1 MLCSPLRTVLRKT
14 DSTLS
19 AVLCVR
25 NLRRAKH
32 RAAPSSFT
40 WLFASGVLG
49 PLGCGLEVA
58 AKRCL
63 ADILYGRGSLLIRA
77 SFYVEGT
84 LVYA

>member
-40 WLFASGVLG
+40 WLFASGALG
-49 PLGCGLEVA
+49 PLGRGLDLA

-63 ADILYGRGSLLIRA
+63 ADILNGRGSLLLTGL
-77 SFYVEGT
+77 F
-84 LVYA
+84 LC

>member
-40 WLFASGVLG
+40 LLFATGRLG
-49 PLGCGLEVA
+49 PLGCGLDLT

-63 ADILYGRGSLLIRA
+63 ADILNGRGSLLLTGL
-77 SFYVEGT
+77 F
-84 LVYA
+84 LC

>member
-25 NLRRAKH
+25 NLRRAKR
-32 RAAPSSFT
+32 RAAPSAVTLLS
-40 WLFASGVLG
+40 LSGVLG
-49 PLGCGLEVA
+49 PLGCGLDSA

-63 ADILYGRGSLLIRA
+63 ADILNGRGSLFVTGLL
-77 SFYVEGT
+77 FC
-84 LVYA
+84 

>member
-40 WLFASGVLG
+40 LLFATGGLG

-63 ADILYGRGSLLIRA
+63 ADILNGRGSLLLTGL
-77 SFYVEGT
+77 F
-84 LVYA
+84 LC

>member
-25 NLRRAKH
+25 NLRRAKR

-40 WLFASGVLG
+40 WLFATGVLG
-49 PLGCGLEVA
+49 PLDCGLDLA

-63 ADILYGRGSLLIRA
+63 ADILNGRGSLLIRA

>member
-49 PLGCGLEVA
+49 PLGCGLDLA

-63 ADILYGRGSLLIRA
+63 ADILNGRGSLLLTGL
-77 SFYVEGT
+77 F
-84 LVYA
+84 LC

>member
-32 RAAPSSFT
+32 RAAPSAVT
-40 WLFASGVLG
+40 WLFVTGRLG
-49 PLGCGLEVA
+49 PLGCGLDLT

-63 ADILYGRGSLLIRA
+63 ADILNGRGSLFITGL
-77 SFYVEGT
+77 F
-84 LVYA
+84 LC

>member
-32 RAAPSSFT
+32 RAAPSAVT
-40 WLFASGVLG
+40 LLFAHGVVG
-49 PLGCGLEVA
+49 PLDCGLDSA

-63 ADILYGRGSLLIRA
+63 ADILNGRGSLFVTGL
-77 SFYVEGT
+77 F
-84 LVYA
+84 LC

>member
-25 NLRRAKH
+25 NLYRAKR

-40 WLFASGVLG
+40 WLFATGVFG
-49 PLGCGLEVA
+49 PLGCGLDSA

-63 ADILYGRGSLLIRA
+63 ADILNGRGSLFITGL
-77 SFYVEGT
+77 F
-84 LVYA
+84 LC

>member
-40 WLFASGVLG
+40 WLFAFGVLG
-49 PLGCGLEVA
+49 PLGRGLDLA

-63 ADILYGRGSLLIRA
+63 ADILNGRGSLLIRA

-84 LVYA
+84 LGYG

>member
-49 PLGCGLEVA
+49 PLGCGLDFA

-63 ADILYGRGSLLIRA
+63 ADILNGRGSLLLTGL
-77 SFYVEGT
+77 F
-84 LVYA
+84 LC

>member
-32 RAAPSSFT
+32 RAAPSSLT
-40 WLFASGVLG
+40 WLFATGVLG
-49 PLGCGLEVA
+49 PLGCGLDSA

-63 ADILYGRGSLLIRA
+63 ADILNGRGSFLIRA

-84 LVYA
+84 LGYG

>member
-25 NLRRAKH
+25 NLYRAKR

-40 WLFASGVLG
+40 WLYASGVLG
-49 PLGCGLEVA
+49 PLGCGLDFA
-58 AKRCL
+58 AKLCS
-63 ADILYGRGSLLIRA
+63 ADILNGRGSLLLTGL
-77 SFYVEGT
+77 F
-84 LVYA
+84 LC

>member
-40 WLFASGVLG
+40 WLFATDRLG

-63 ADILYGRGSLLIRA
+63 ADILNGRGSLLIRA

-84 LVYA
+84 LGYG

>member
-32 RAAPSSFT
+32 RAASSSVT

-49 PLGCGLEVA
+49 PHGCGLDLA

-63 ADILYGRGSLLIRA
+63 ADILNGRGSLLLTGL
-77 SFYVEGT
+77 F
-84 LVYA
+84 LC

>member
-40 WLFASGVLG
+40 WLFATGVLG
-49 PLGCGLEVA
+49 LLGCGLDLA

-63 ADILYGRGSLLIRA
+63 ADIVNGRGSLFSTGL
-77 SFYVEGT
+77 F
-84 LVYA
+84 LC

>member
-1 MLCSPLRTVLRKT
+1 MT

-32 RAAPSSFT
+32 RAAPSAVT
-40 WLFASGVLG
+40 WLFASGVVG

-63 ADILYGRGSLLIRA
+63 ADIFEREGLIL
-77 SFYVEGT
+77 FDGP
-84 LVYA
+84 LFL

>member
-1 MLCSPLRTVLRKT
+1 MLCSLLRTVLRKT

-25 NLRRAKH
+25 NLYRAKR

-40 WLFASGVLG
+40 WLFATGVLG
-49 PLGCGLEVA
+49 PLGCGLDSA

-63 ADILYGRGSLLIRA
+63 ADILNGRGSLLIRA

-84 LVYA
+84 LGYG

>member
-25 NLRRAKH
+25 NLYRAKR
-32 RAAPSSFT
+32 RAAPCAVT
-40 WLFASGVLG
+40 WLFASGAFG
-49 PLGCGLEVA
+49 PLVCGLDLA

-63 ADILYGRGSLLIRA
+63 ADILNGRGSLFITGL
-77 SFYVEGT
+77 F
-84 LVYA
+84 LC

>member
-14 DSTLS
+14 DSTFS

-25 NLRRAKH
+25 NLYRAKR

-40 WLFASGVLG
+40 WSFASGALG
-49 PLGCGLEVA
+49 PLGRRLDLA

-63 ADILYGRGSLLIRA
+63 ADILNGRGSLFVAGL
-77 SFYVEGT
+77 F
-84 LVYA
+84 LC

>member
-19 AVLCVR
+19 AVLCVM

-49 PLGCGLEVA
+49 PLGCGLALA

-63 ADILYGRGSLLIRA
+63 ADILNGRGSLLLTGL
-77 SFYVEGT
+77 F
-84 LVYA
+84 LC